1 MINAS
6 TPQNYMKKQNRPASA
21 DECGESCLM
30 CWKCAERQRL
40 TYRHPAGKIWLKACE
55 DDDACWDDGCFYCPN
70 NLMTRAL
77 EKLAA
82 YEETGLTPEEVR
94 ALTLK

>member
-1 MINAS
+1 MA
-6 TPQNYMKKQNRPASA
+6 NRPESA
-21 DECGESCLM
+21 DKCGDSCLK
-30 CWKCAERQRL
+30 CGQCAERQRL
-40 TYRHPAGKIWLKACE
+40 TYMHPAGKIWLKACE

-77 EKLAA
+77 EKLAE

-94 ALTLK
+94 ALALK

>member
-1 MINAS
+1 ME
-6 TPQNYMKKQNRPASA
+6 TDK
-21 DECGESCLM
+21 
-30 CWKCAERQRL
+30 RL
-40 TYRHPAGKIWLKACE
+40 TYRHPTGKIWLKACE

-94 ALTLK
+94 ALTKR